1 MQAMAGWEFWAVAGC
16 LAVGVVAL
24 LVAAMRRVP
33 VQVAD
38 SAASD
43 LAVYRDQLAEIERD
57 LAPSTIGPD
66 EAARLRAEI
75 GKRVIEADRAKKER
89 VSKASGTHSKSAI
102 FVLLITVPVAFLAY
116 GGTASLLRGFGL
128 KEERISELRG
138 KLSFRLRLRTFD
150 MQQASL
156 VFEGLGAPGYPDMAL
171 RPRLAELDAGI
182 ASRRGQEAE
191 LATLGRARD
200 AALDQR
206 LQTELR
212 AVSDPETLRD
222 RFRQAFEAGRMQEAV
237 RVQERLLV
245 VLGDAA
251 GSNDQ
256 ANLAL
261 ALVAEAEGYVS
272 PEAEAALRAS
282 LQADMS
288 NELSRYLVGEMFLQ
302 GGRFDQAFRFWRP
315 IAEDGAPGSPWV
327 ASIRERIGQVA
338 ELAGIRYAL
347 PEGAAGPTAEDM
359 AAAGEMSPEERQAMI
374 EGMVAQLSDRLAT
387 EGGDVEDWNRLIR
400 SLAVLERLPEA
411 QAIYDEAKAKFEGRP
426 AELSFLRLAA
436 VETGLN
442 P

>member
-16 LAVGVVAL
+16 LAVVVVAL

-57 LAPSTIGPD
+57 LARNTIGPD

-75 GKRVIEADRAKKER
+75 GKRVIEADRARSAEP
-89 VSKASGTHSKSAI
+89 AAGTSTAPYRLS
-102 FVLLITVPVAFLAY
+102 LWLILGLIIPGTLAVY
-116 GGTASLLRGFGL
+116 W
-128 KEERISELRG
+128 
-138 KLSFRLRLRTFD
+138 
-150 MQQASL
+150 
-156 VFEGLGAPGYPDMAL
+156 GLGAPGYPDMAL
-171 RPRLAELDAGI
+171 GSRLAELDAGI
-182 ASRRGQEAE
+182 AGRPAQEAE

-206 LQTELR
+206 LQAELT
-212 AVSDPETLRD
+212 AQSDPEALRD